1 MDDVIGFKNPAS
13 ELAECVAVPFER
25 ARSMPK
31 SVYVSEEFL
40 DLEIQN
46 IFRKEWF
53 CIGRSDGLRNP
64 GDYFTSELAGQPI
77 MVVRETNGNL
87 RAQANV
93 CRHRMSVLLTGKG
106 NTRTIVCPYHGWTYG
121 LDGRLRG
128 APGMSRNQGFDRSC
142 YRLPE
147 IRCEEWLG
155 WVLVSLNPD
164 VPPARKVLGEIEDM
178 VGDYEMENY
187 AQAFFEVHEW
197 NTNWK
202 ILAENFMES
211 YHLPVCHAATIGG
224 MSKVDDIECLEG
236 RTAFNY
242 HTLQKVEEFYLSVA
256 HPDNARLS
264 GERRF
269 TTYLFAIYPSMLVT
283 LTPGYF
289 WYLSLYPT
297 APGKVRIYF
306 GGGLAKEFVDDP
318 QGKENFAELKRL
330 LDDVNEEDR
339 GCTERVFAGVRSD
352 LATPGHLSHL
362 ERPNFEFA
370 SYISKRISY

>member
-1 MDDVIGFKNPAS
+1 MDDFAGSISPAS
-13 ELAECVAVPFER
+13 ELAQCVSVPFER
-25 ARSMPK
+25 ARAMPK
-31 SVYVSEEFL
+31 SVYVSQEFL
-40 DLEIQN
+40 DREIEE

-53 CIGRSDGLRNP
+53 CLGRADGLRKP
-64 GDYFTSELAGQPI
+64 GDYFASELAGQPI
-77 MVVRETNGNL
+77 MVVRDQNGQL

-93 CRHRMSVLLTGKG
+93 CRHRMSVLLEGSG

-121 LDGRLRG
+121 LDGWLRG
-128 APGMSRNQGFDRSC
+128 APGMARNLDFDRSC

-155 WVLVSLNPD
+155 WIFVSLNPD
-164 VPPARKVLGEIEDM
+164 IPPVHETLAEIEEM

-187 AQAFFEVHEW
+187 TQLFFETHEW

-224 MSKVDDIECLEG
+224 KSKVDEIDCLEG
-236 RTAFNY
+236 REAFNY
-242 HTLQKVEEFYLSVA
+242 HTLMKEEDFHLSVA
-256 HPDNARLS
+256 HPSNTRLE

-269 TTYLFAIYPSMLVT
+269 LTYLFAIYPSMFVT

-297 APGKVRIYF
+297 APGRVRIYF
-306 GGGLAKEFVDDP
+306 GGGLSKEFVADP
-318 QGKENFAELKRL
+318 RSEEHFEAVKSL
-330 LDDVNEEDR
+330 LDHVNEEDR
-339 GCTERVFAGVRSD
+339 GCTERVYSGVCSD

-370 SYISKRISY
+370 TYISKRIPY